1 MVEVDPRDYG
11 KLEAQVERIIKDVDN
26 LSDEIKQLKESIQAI
41 RDLMEQSKGGWKT
54 LVYLGG
60 VASAF
65 GGLVSWLAAH
75 IKFT

>member
-60 VASAF
+60 LASTV
-65 GGLVSWLAAH
+65 GGLIAWLAAN

>member
-1 MVEVDPRDYG
+1 MEPIDPRDFG
-11 KLEAQVERIIKDVDN
+11 KMESQVGQLVKDM
-26 LSDEIKQLKESIQAI
+26 DEMKANVQAI

-65 GGLVSWLAAH
+65 GGLISWLASH